1 MIELKDISSVFDAD
15 DVAHKIVDL
24 VLDNETNK
32 LNEFPEEIVEEVEL
46 YIEVGRR
53 YRKTNRKEYQRWFM
67 IIKKIIEWTRNKGE
81 VI

>member
-1 MIELKDISSVFDAD
+1 MIELKDISSVFDAED
-15 DVAHKIVDL
+15 IAHKIVDL

-46 YIEVGRR
+46 YIEWVDAIERSIEE
-53 YRKTNRKEYQRWFM
+53 NNQRWFM

-81 VI
+81 LI